1 MCESS
6 LRGLTAKREGLR
18 VESHG
23 CGDGGALI
31 WKTCG
36 EQKRKTWNI
45 TCQLTNTRR
54 GVGFHAVAA
63 TRDSDDPLRS
73 SLSPNP
79 FILYRTS
86 KRRKNGSPSAVQ
98 YSTSIYRYN
107 AVQYTVKKNKNVFP
121 ARHAAVQQ
129 VTSPLLCPSVHA
141 HDGLWGV
148 AQLLVN
154 MTCPSRTPKLAATST
169 HTLSPLNH
177 GDNPPRPLQTAS
189 TGGSLAAPHREE
201 KTTREAKCGKSR
213 DAGIAR
219 KTDRQR
225 TWIARRLREREARR

>member
-45 TCQLTNTRR
+45 KRVSLTLGVVLASTRWR
-54 GVGFHAVAA
+54 RRA
-63 TRDSDDPLRS
+63 TRTTHCGRAC
-73 SLSPNP
+73 PNP